1 VYIET
6 PQRTCVA
13 TEAKAVDREQRGMRM
28 HLKSLLDL
36 PDDEDDDPE
45 DPDLI
50 DEDAAKSLLAE
61 IQELTALA
69 TA

>member
-1 VYIET
+1 
-6 PQRTCVA
+6 
-13 TEAKAVDREQRGMRM
+13 MRM

-50 DEDAAKSLLAE
+50 DEDTPKSLLAE
-61 IQELTALA
+61 LQELTVLA

>member
-1 VYIET
+1 
-6 PQRTCVA
+6 
-13 TEAKAVDREQRGMRM
+13 MRM

-69 TA
+69 TTW